1 VLTPTHLV
9 TGQTAFLVGSIVT
22 GHAPN
27 LGEAGLAMAASLLP
41 DLDSRQS
48 YLGRLLPM
56 VSEPLEHH
64 FGHRTLTHSLL
75 LQAGVGAL
83 AYAALPFGYAL
94 ALISGRLSHSLADM
108 MTPAGVCWLWPSR
121 VRCVLP
127 GNRKYRMQS
136 MGRGELVFLL
146 LMALLGWLAKPL
158 AGSGLG
164 TLGLIRSAIGNI
176 HSARE
181 DYDARKGQH
190 AWSLQVSGRDNRS
203 YDDIAGTYP
212 VIGPYREAGFIL
224 ATPKGP
230 RSLCRSA
237 SCDWYAEEA
246 ALRKGAAE
254 TTTTTTVITERL
266 QADALLSALAPLQS
280 VGAVYLLGSLS
291 ARGKSPSPPTI
302 EVTGETVSLRYA
314 APDVLAEWGN
324 NVLRDVDLSVQVRHA
339 PGVSVPEPALPMGEG
354 ADGIPKRLRRWIER
368 LDPSSDT
375 APFLPHSHG
384 AK

>member
-1 VLTPTHLV
+1 MLTPTHLV

-127 GNRKYRMQS
+127 GNRKYRMTS
-136 MGRGELVFLL
+136 MGRGRSKGSVSIDTAGLDDPTHCSLVNFRRDQRGQFR
-146 LMALLGWLAKPL
+146 MAL
-158 AGSGLG
+158 S
-164 TLGLIRSAIGNI
+164 
-176 HSARE
+176 
-181 DYDARKGQH
+181 
-190 AWSLQVSGRDNRS
+190 
-203 YDDIAGTYP
+203 
-212 VIGPYREAGFIL
+212 
-224 ATPKGP
+224 
-230 RSLCRSA
+230 
-237 SCDWYAEEA
+237 
-246 ALRKGAAE
+246 
-254 TTTTTTVITERL
+254 
-266 QADALLSALAPLQS
+266 
-280 VGAVYLLGSLS
+280 
-291 ARGKSPSPPTI
+291 
-302 EVTGETVSLRYA
+302 
-314 APDVLAEWGN
+314 
-324 NVLRDVDLSVQVRHA
+324 
-339 PGVSVPEPALPMGEG
+339 
-354 ADGIPKRLRRWIER
+354 
-368 LDPSSDT
+368 
-375 APFLPHSHG
+375 
-384 AK
+384 